1 MGVAGSSCVSKGKYA
16 IDATQD
22 RVMGVI
28 CCRKNGQ
35 GRSGRGIRYGSS
47 GKGKYDD
54 SDDED
59 SKGMLYNNNL
69 LLDDD
74 DDEEE

>member
-1 MGVAGSSCVSKGKYA
+1 MGVASSMCCSRGKSML
-16 IDATQD
+16 DSTQD
-22 RVMGVI
+22 RVMGVV
-28 CCRKNGQ
+28 CCRKSIK
-35 GRSGRGIRYGSS
+35 GRGRGIRYGGSQA
-47 GKGKYDD
+47 GGKYDE